1 MKLLLLLLIGT
12 PAFAFVEDGGFHP
25 EPCPT
30 QLNNQLVES
39 LTIIPNERIQRQLER
54 NSKIIGKGS

>member
-1 MKLLLLLLIGT
+1 MKLLFLLLLGT

-30 QLNNQLVES
+30 QLNITVVKS
-39 LTIIPNERIQRQLER
+39 LSIANNAQNELER
-54 NSKIIGKGS
+54 NRTADGN

>member
-1 MKLLLLLLIGT
+1 MKLLFLLLLGT

-30 QLNNQLVES
+30 QLNNTVVKS
-39 LTIIPNERIQRQLER
+39 LSIAKNEKNDMER
-54 NSKIIGKGS
+54 KSIANGE